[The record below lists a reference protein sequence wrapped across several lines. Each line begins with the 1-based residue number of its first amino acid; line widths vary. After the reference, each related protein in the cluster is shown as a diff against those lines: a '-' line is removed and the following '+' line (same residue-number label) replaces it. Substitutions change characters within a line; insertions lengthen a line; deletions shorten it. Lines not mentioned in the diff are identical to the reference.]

1 MKVFVGCG
9 FREGLEVFLALQ
21 IARVG
26 MFDALGEETPASLP
40 GGGGFRLLDQV
51 LSGLPYLENL

>member
-1 MKVFVGCG
+1 MGCG